1 MCGRFYIYLNRQDP
15 KIQEIFTKASRRQ
28 PEIQGHE
35 GDFYPGEMVPVLF
48 GERGRIYACYM
59 RWGIPFQKKRLIN
72 ARSETIVQKPF
83 FQDHFRLRRCLIPA
97 TGFYEWTKQKMA
109 YRFESQTEPTLYFAG
124 IYTPNQEVLITTTA
138 AKEPVKAVHHR
149 MPVMIETSQFK
160 DWLFDSELAEN
171 LLQNQ
176 QIHLKHEAVK
186 AD

>member
-1 MCGRFYIYLNRQDP
+1 M
-15 KIQEIFTKASRRQ
+15 
-28 PEIQGHE
+28 
-35 GDFYPGEMVPVLF
+35 
-48 GERGRIYACYM
+48 RG
-59 RWGIPFQKKRLIN
+59 
-72 ARSETIVQKPF
+72 
-83 FQDHFRLRRCLIPA
+83 
-97 TGFYEWTKQKMA
+97 
-109 YRFESQTEPTLYFAG
+109 QTEPTLYFAG

-160 DWLFDSELAEN
+160 DWLFDSQLAEN